1 MLTILLILTT
11 SLVAGRVWLALT
23 RRRATLADALLG
35 YVVWVMLAAF
45 GYRIGADPE
54 VMSQLPALGLRALL
68 LGAAALAA
76 SAAAV
81 FVCLPKVLPDV
92 EPSVG
97 RQGGNSASGLSGSAF
112 ALLFFIAGL
121 AGGNLSL
128 LPVTASQADTVA
140 TWLLWVLM
148 GLVGLS
154 TGSNPRLVSVMR
166 GLRPAII
173 AVPAVSVIATL
184 AAGAAVGALCG
195 LGAPDGATAVSG
207 MGYYSLSSMIISD
220 LRADDM
226 GTAAAMSLAAIALM
240 SNLSREIL
248 SFVLVPLLGRR
259 IGVYAASSMCG
270 VTSMDVT
277 LPTLAA
283 TFGPGA
289 VPVALVNGILLEV
302 TTPFTVM
309 AACSVAA
316 SW

>member
-1 MLTILLILTT
+1 MLTILLILA
-11 SLVAGRVWLALT
+11 SGLACGRLWLAIT
-23 RRRATLADALLG
+23 GRRASLADMLLG
-35 YVVWVMLAAF
+35 YVVWIMLAAF

-54 VMSQLPALGLRALL
+54 VMTQLPTLGLRALL
-68 LGAAALAA
+68 LGAAALVA

-81 FVCLPKVLPDV
+81 FVCLPRVIPDV
-92 EPSVG
+92 AASAAGEGS
-97 RQGGNSASGLSGSAF
+97 SASGLSGSAF
-112 ALLFFIAGL
+112 ALLFFGAGL
-121 AGGNLSL
+121 VAGKLLL
-128 LPVTASQADTVA
+128 LPVTAAQADTAA
-140 TWLLWVLM
+140 TVLLWALM

-154 TGSNPRLVSVMR
+154 TGSNPRLLSVMR
-166 GLRPAII
+166 GLRPAIV
-173 AVPAVSVIATL
+173 AVPVVSVIATL
-184 AAGAAVGALCG
+184 AAGVAVGALCG
-195 LGAPDGATAVSG
+195 LGGVDGATAVSG

-220 LRADDM
+220 LRAADM

-240 SNLSREIL
+240 SNLAREIL
-248 SFVLVPLLGRR
+248 SFVLVPLVGRR
-259 IGVYAASSMCG
+259 IGVYAAASMCG

-302 TTPFTVM
+302 TTPFIVM

>member
-1 MLTILLILTT
+1 MLTILLILTAGI
-11 SLVAGRVWLALT
+11 VAGRVWLALT
-23 RRRATLADALLG
+23 GRRASAAEALLG

-54 VMSQLPALGLRALL
+54 VMSQLPTLGLRALL
-68 LGAAALAA
+68 LGAAALVA

-81 FVCLPKVLPDV
+81 FVCLPKVLPDTDA
-92 EPSVG
+92 PTG
-97 RQGGNSASGLSGSAF
+97 RQGGNSAAGLSGSAF
-112 ALLFFIAGL
+112 ALLFFGAGL
-121 AGGNLSL
+121 ASGNLSL
-128 LPVTASQADTVA
+128 LPVTASQADTAA
-140 TWLLWVLM
+140 TWLLWALM

-154 TGSNPRLVSVMR
+154 TGSNPRLVTVMR

-173 AVPAVSVIATL
+173 AVPVVSVIATL

-226 GTAAAMSLAAIALM
+226 GAAAAISLAAIALM
-240 SNLSREIL
+240 SNLAREIL
-248 SFVLVPLLGRR
+248 SFILVPLLGRR

-316 SW
+316 AW

>member
-1 MLTILLILTT
+1 MLTILLILTAGI
-11 SLVAGRVWLALT
+11 VAGRAWLALT
-23 RRRATLADALLG
+23 GRRASAADALLG

-54 VMSQLPALGLRALL
+54 VMSQLPTLGLRALL
-68 LGAAALAA
+68 LGAAALVA
-76 SAAAV
+76 SVAAV
-81 FVCLPKVLPDV
+81 FVCLPKVLPDTDA
-92 EPSVG
+92 PTG
-97 RQGGNSASGLSGSAF
+97 RKGSNSAAGLSGSAF
-112 ALLFFIAGL
+112 ALLFFGAGL
-121 AGGNLSL
+121 ASGNLSL
-128 LPVTASQADTVA
+128 LPLTASQADMVA
-140 TWLLWVLM
+140 TWLLWALM

-154 TGSNPRLVSVMR
+154 TGSNPRLVTVMR

-173 AVPAVSVIATL
+173 AVPVVSVIATL

-226 GTAAAMSLAAIALM
+226 GTAAAISLAAIALM
-240 SNLSREIL
+240 SNLAREIL
-248 SFVLVPLLGRR
+248 SFILVPLFGRR

-316 SW
+316 AW